1 MNVEREKLY
10 LAALLHDI
18 GKFAQRAD
26 ANSTAESKFL
36 SDSTKK
42 LESVFCPVYNGRATH
57 KHVLWTVEF
66 INRYKELFSLLAH
79 DELIV
84 DDKLSLLSLAAGHHL
99 KKEQQGELG
108 ALIIE
113 ADHLSSG
120 MDRGSEKVMEDY
132 ILAEGRNAF
141 KKVRMASIL
150 EGVKRPNHKHT
161 FSLPLRKL
169 SLTEEAFPTDKF
181 DGDPDYSSLWH
192 DFELEF
198 KSIQSDTYRAF
209 SETLLSLL
217 FKYTSSVPAST
228 INFPDVSLF
237 DHLKTTAALAL
248 CLYDYRQSGE
258 NGDEPFVM
266 IAADF
271 SGIQSYIYQ
280 IVSKNASKNLKGRSF
295 YLKLLSDSIVR
306 LLLKELDL
314 FQANV
319 IYNSGGSFY
328 LLAPNT
334 TTLREK
340 LKSCMAK
347 IEKQIFHAHGTS
359 LYVALD
365 FVAFGKDE
373 LMHRDEKS
381 LKDVWGKLFL
391 LRDKRKTRRYAGL
404 LKEEFKTFFEPSG
417 RGAEAL
423 RDTVSG
429 EELLPGEDI
438 YSFSKGKVSEAKD
451 IDDRVKKITYQ
462 QKEIGRKLRETD
474 LIVVSDVV
482 LPYWKNEVVTIEPA
496 GLGFYY
502 YFLNQDDLLAA
513 SAKLKGSAD
522 HVNVITLNGKNLDC
536 DFFKGTPQGA
546 NNIYSL
552 EFYGGNVVP
561 VDDDGDV
568 KTFEDLVEGV
578 KDEGF
583 RRLGVLR
590 MDVDNLGSIF
600 QSGIPDKEAT
610 LSRYSALSRSLDW
623 FFSGYLN
630 RIWMEVAPETTY
642 IVYSGGDDLFIVG
655 KWNDT
660 IKLAER
666 IKHDFDK
673 YTCFNPNFSVS
684 GGTAIVNPTFPIMKG
699 AEASEK
705 EESKAKGYQNRD
717 KSKNAFSFMEMPLGW
732 DVEFPKVKA
741 IKNQIFQMLSNDE
754 LPKSFLSKLYLHYA
768 KAEIVDKDGRNAI
781 GNLKTYW
788 MMAYDFGRFKSLNKK
803 NEKLLQ
809 LVDRCSKDIT
819 NNVFDGVNLHS
830 KYHALELWYLAARWA
845 ELEYRT
851 ELETLNN

>member
-42 LESVFCPVYNGRATH
+42 LESVFCPVYKGRATH

-120 MDRGSEKVMEDY
+120 MDRGSEKVMDDY
-132 ILAEGRNAF
+132 LLAEGRNAF

-169 SLTEEAFPTDKF
+169 SLTEGAFPTDKF
-181 DGDPDYSSLWH
+181 EGDPDYSSLWH

-347 IEKQIFHAHGTS
+347 IEKHIFQTHGTS

-365 FVAFGKDE
+365 FVAFGKDA

-391 LRDKRKTRRYAGL
+391 LRDKRKT
-404 LKEEFKTFFEPSG
+404 
-417 RGAEAL
+417 
-423 RDTVSG
+423 
-429 EELLPGEDI
+429 
-438 YSFSKGKVSEAKD
+438 
-451 IDDRVKKITYQ
+451 
-462 QKEIGRKLRETD
+462 
-474 LIVVSDVV
+474 
-482 LPYWKNEVVTIEPA
+482 
-496 GLGFYY
+496 
-502 YFLNQDDLLAA
+502 
-513 SAKLKGSAD
+513 
-522 HVNVITLNGKNLDC
+522 
-536 DFFKGTPQGA
+536 
-546 NNIYSL
+546 
-552 EFYGGNVVP
+552 
-561 VDDDGDV
+561 
-568 KTFEDLVEGV
+568 
-578 KDEGF
+578 
-583 RRLGVLR
+583 
-590 MDVDNLGSIF
+590 
-600 QSGIPDKEAT
+600 
-610 LSRYSALSRSLDW
+610 
-623 FFSGYLN
+623 
-630 RIWMEVAPETTY
+630 
-642 IVYSGGDDLFIVG
+642 
-655 KWNDT
+655 
-660 IKLAER
+660 
-666 IKHDFDK
+666 
-673 YTCFNPNFSVS
+673 
-684 GGTAIVNPTFPIMKG
+684 
-699 AEASEK
+699 
-705 EESKAKGYQNRD
+705 
-717 KSKNAFSFMEMPLGW
+717 
-732 DVEFPKVKA
+732 
-741 IKNQIFQMLSNDE
+741 
-754 LPKSFLSKLYLHYA
+754 
-768 KAEIVDKDGRNAI
+768 
-781 GNLKTYW
+781 
-788 MMAYDFGRFKSLNKK
+788 
-803 NEKLLQ
+803 
-809 LVDRCSKDIT
+809 
-819 NNVFDGVNLHS
+819 
-830 KYHALELWYLAARWA
+830 
-845 ELEYRT
+845 
-851 ELETLNN
+851 